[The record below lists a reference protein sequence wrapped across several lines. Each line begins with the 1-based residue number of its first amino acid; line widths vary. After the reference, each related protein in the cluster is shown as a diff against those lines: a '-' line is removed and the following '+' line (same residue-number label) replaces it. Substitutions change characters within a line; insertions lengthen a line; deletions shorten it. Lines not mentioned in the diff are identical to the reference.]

1 MKKISLILMIC
12 IYSLS
17 TLGLGVRQ
25 FYCCGKLKSTDIT
38 FVQESKGKCGMGTE
52 KDGCCKFKFKSLKV
66 KDSHVA
72 ADGIATPVKHF
83 TDLHLYTPSF
93 EIITLANQPM
103 NVTNTSHAPPLCC
116 GLPIY
121 ILNCV
126 YRI

>member
-1 MKKISLILMIC
+1 MKKFAIILLVS

-17 TLGLGVRQ
+17 TLGMSIRQ

-38 FVQESKGKCGMGTE
+38 FTEVSKQKCSKGNSMT
-52 KDGCCKFKFKSLKV
+52 GCCKFSFTSLKV

-72 ADGIATPVKHF
+72 ADGITTPAKYF
-83 TDLHLYTPSF
+83 IDLHLFIPTF
-93 EIITLANQPM
+93 EAGILANKSM
-103 NVTNTSHAPPLCC
+103 DIANASHAPPLHYVV
-116 GLPIY
+116 PIH

>member
-1 MKKISLILMIC
+1 MKQATLILMIC

-17 TLGLGVRQ
+17 TVGLGIRQ

-38 FVQESKGKCGMGTE
+38 FIEASKGKCGMGDE
-52 KDGCCKFKFKSLKV
+52 KTGCCKFKFKSFKV

-72 ADGIATPVKHF
+72 ADGITVPAKHF
-83 TDLHLYTPSF
+83 TDVHLYTPSF
-93 EIITLANQPM
+93 EITTLANQPM
-103 NVTNTSHAPPLCC
+103 TVANTSHAPPLCYS
-116 GLPIY
+116 LPIY